1 MVTIQTGCKCIDT
14 SLNGGILPETV
25 TLIYGEPETGK
36 TTLVIQCAVNC
47 AIQKLK
53 VLFIDC
59 DNSFYAKRL
68 FQISKDRFEEVAERI
83 ILVKPKNFK
92 EQTVL
97 IDQINDYATANVGLI
112 IIDTFTS
119 LYGAK
124 VSETLVKSKTFDV
137 NRELNRQLAILAQTT
152 KIKKIPVIITSQ
164 VRCVFNDQS
173 TSIRPVATRVLKFWA
188 DTIIT
193 LKPTNNSITIKA
205 VLEKARE
212 IEEEVTCYVQIGE
225 DGIKDTQIH

>member
-1 MVTIQTGCKCIDT
+1 MVIIQTGCKCIDT
-14 SLNGGILPETV
+14 SLRGGILPETI

-36 TTLVIQCAVNC
+36 TTLAIQCAVNC
-47 AIQKLK
+47 AIQNLK

-68 FQISKDRFEEVAERI
+68 FQISEDRFEEVAERI

-92 EQTVL
+92 EQIAL
-97 IDQINDYATANVGLI
+97 IDQINDYTSTNVGLI

-124 VSETLVKSKTFDV
+124 VSESSIKSKTFGV

-164 VRCVFNDQS
+164 VRSVFNDQS
-173 TSIRPVATRVLKFWA
+173 TSVRPVATRVLKFWS
-188 DTIIT
+188 DTIIA
-193 LKPTNNSITIKA
+193 LKPTNNPQTIKV
-205 VLEKARE
+205 VLEKAQE
-212 IEEEVTCYVQIGE
+212 IQEEVTCYVQIGE
-225 DGIKDTQIH
+225 AGIQDTQFH